1 MTNTYDFV
9 VKTPSGEDFELK
21 EYSGKPMLIVN
32 TASHCGFAT
41 QFEGLQNL
49 YDKYKDDGLVVLGFP
64 CGQFKDQEFDDI
76 KQTIDYCQLNYNVT
90 FPMFAKIDVNGEQTH
105 PLYAHL
111 KSQQNGLL
119 SSKIKWNFTK
129 FLVDSEGQVIK
140 RYAPKTKPEEIEN
153 DIKEILHTA

>member
-129 FLVDSEGQVIK
+129 FLVDSEGHVIK